1 MGRGR
6 FQKVHKEDARVIFE
20 DFRCAVAVMDVAV
33 DDGDALESIFD
44 DGVHDACGD
53 VV

>member
-6 FQKVHKEDARVIFE
+6 FQKVHKQDARVVFE
-20 DFRCAVAVMDVAV
+20 DFRCAVAVMDVKV
-33 DDGDALESIFD
+33 DDGDALESIFG

-53 VV
+53 IV